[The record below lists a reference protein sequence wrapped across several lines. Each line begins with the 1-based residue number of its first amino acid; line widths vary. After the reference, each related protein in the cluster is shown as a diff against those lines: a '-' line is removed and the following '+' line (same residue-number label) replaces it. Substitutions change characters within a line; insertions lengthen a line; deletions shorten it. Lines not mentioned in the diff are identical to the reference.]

1 MSDGFNDM
9 KKFNVEDLPIGV
21 QTKVMADLKIG
32 NRRDIFI
39 GQILNLRVCSI
50 NEYRIK
56 KGQFPLEVNTIV
68 DEFIGIS
75 AVINNWSN
83 EAHKIVLSEDNKK
96 RGVRK

>member
-32 NRRDIFI
+32 NKKDIFI

-50 NEYRIK
+50 NEFRIK
-56 KGQFPLEVNTIV
+56 KGQLPLDVNAIV
-68 DEFIGIS
+68 DEFISIS

-96 RGVRK
+96 RGVKK